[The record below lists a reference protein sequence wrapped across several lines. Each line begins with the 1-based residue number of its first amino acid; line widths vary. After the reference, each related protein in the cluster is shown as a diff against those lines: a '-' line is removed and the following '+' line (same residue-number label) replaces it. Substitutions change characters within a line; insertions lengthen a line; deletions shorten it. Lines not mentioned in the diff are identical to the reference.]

1 MENLNVTQKLI
12 RSHLVSGHTN
22 PQEEIGIKIDQT
34 LTQDATGTLVMLE
47 LEAMGL
53 NRAKT
58 EISVQYVDHNLIQ
71 EDHKNADDHLYL
83 LSACQKYGIWFSRP
97 GNGVSH
103 PIHQEKFG
111 KPGKTLL
118 GSDSHTPA
126 AGAIGMLAIGAGGL
140 EVALAIAGEPFFFKM
155 PEILGVHLT
164 GKLPNWVSAKDV
176 ILEMLR
182 RYNVSGGLGKI
193 IEYYGPGLETLS
205 AMDRHVIAN
214 MGAELGA
221 TTSVFPSDIITK
233 QYLRE
238 QGRESDWIEI
248 KADSQSKY
256 DLHDKINLSK
266 LVPLIA
272 MPSSPGN
279 VVTVASVQGQKIYQS
294 YIGSSANPGFRDFA
308 VTAEMVKNK
317 KIPSHVSFD
326 INPASRQTL
335 EQLVDTGYFSN
346 FIRAGGRIHQVGC
359 NGCIGMGQAPATKEY
374 SLRTVPRNFL
384 GRSGTKEDKVCLV
397 SPETAT
403 ASALTG
409 FITDPRS
416 LKMIYPELKNPANE
430 QKNVMESLFDPPL
443 DLKESQQIQLRKGPN
458 ITNLPKLS
466 PCLDLFNS
474 EVLLKLGDDISTDTI
489 MPAGLHVLPF
499 RSNIQKISEFAFE
512 DLSEAQYFQRATKT
526 RETTGHLIVAGWN
539 YGQGSSRE
547 HAALALRY
555 LGLHAVFALSFARI
569 HRQNLI
575 NFGVLPFQFENE
587 SDYKKISVGDHL
599 EVFNIQSSLR
609 NGTPIFVS
617 NVNKNET
624 YKVTHELSTRQID
637 IFLQGGIVNWLKN
650 RMSANNVLKAK
661 AELARLESKSGGVL

>member
-12 RSHLVSGHTN
+12 RSHLVSGHMN

-126 AGAIGMLAIGAGGL
+126 AGAI
-140 EVALAIAGEPFFFKM
+140 
-155 PEILGVHLT
+155 
-164 GKLPNWVSAKDV
+164 
-176 ILEMLR
+176 
-182 RYNVSGGLGKI
+182 
-193 IEYYGPGLETLS
+193 
-205 AMDRHVIAN
+205 
-214 MGAELGA
+214 
-221 TTSVFPSDIITK
+221 
-233 QYLRE
+233 
-238 QGRESDWIEI
+238 
-248 KADSQSKY
+248 
-256 DLHDKINLSK
+256 
-266 LVPLIA
+266 
-272 MPSSPGN
+272 
-279 VVTVASVQGQKIYQS
+279 
-294 YIGSSANPGFRDFA
+294 
-308 VTAEMVKNK
+308 
-317 KIPSHVSFD
+317 
-326 INPASRQTL
+326 
-335 EQLVDTGYFSN
+335 
-346 FIRAGGRIHQVGC
+346 
-359 NGCIGMGQAPATKEY
+359 
-374 SLRTVPRNFL
+374 
-384 GRSGTKEDKVCLV
+384 
-397 SPETAT
+397 
-403 ASALTG
+403 G

-609 NGTPIFVS
+609 NVTPIFVS